1 MKRLVVEGPRQV
13 RFEDV
18 PIPQCPDDGLLVR
31 AMVTAISTG
40 TELRVYRWIPVDE
53 EGKFLHAGMAFPDEP
68 VENGYSMV
76 GRVVEVGRDVTGFAE
91 GDRVFLGE
99 THKAYAAVGAGAV
112 IKLPEGIPTERA
124 AMLNILGVGH
134 ISLRI
139 GEPAPGEYVAVIG
152 LGVVG
157 LSALAYCR
165 AFGLRVA
172 GIDMIDGRLGIAREM
187 GADLAVSPAAPDF
200 RRRVDD
206 LFDGEGADVVI
217 EAASSWRA
225 IQTGMDIVRKDGKVV
240 VVARHTDMPHY
251 NLVGHPYLAKRISLR
266 TSYGYQDEGR
276 RWDREHCMALTVDL
290 LEKGRLDIGPMITHR
305 VGWQELPDVYRRLDE
320 GDLDIVGVTVD
331 WTGAG

>member
-1 MKRLVVEGPRQV
+1 MKRLVIKGPREAY
-13 RFEDV
+13 FEDV
-18 PIPQCPDDGLLVR
+18 PIPECTGDGLLIR
-31 AMVTAISTG
+31 AEATAISTG

-91 GDRVFLGE
+91 GDRVFLSE
-99 THKAYAAVGAGAV
+99 THKEYAAVGANTV
-112 IKLPEGIPTERA
+112 VKLPDGIPTDRA

-134 ISLRI
+134 ISLRT
-139 GEPAPGEYVAVIG
+139 GEPAPGESVAVIG

-165 AFGLRVA
+165 AFGLRTA
-172 GIDMIDGRLGIAREM
+172 GIDMSEGRLGIASKM
-187 GADLAVSPAAPDF
+187 GADLAVSPAAPGF
-200 RRRVDD
+200 RERIDD

-217 EAASSWRA
+217 EAASTWRA
-225 IQTGMDIVRKDGKVV
+225 IQTGMDIVRQDGKVV
-240 VVARHTDMPHY
+240 VIARHTDMPHY

-266 TSYGYQDEGR
+266 TAYGYQEEGH
-276 RWDREHCMALTVDL
+276 RWDRGRCMDLTIGL
-290 LEKGRLDIGPMITHR
+290 LAQGRLDIGPMLTHR
-305 VGWQELPDVYRRLDE
+305 VGWQELPDIYRRLDE

-331 WTGAG
+331 WTDSG